1 MLNANVAFLA
11 IQSIDEEATLPQRS
25 AAQLASY
32 VSILASIGSIILGL
46 LLVRQNRTKTRESAV
61 EAVRN
66 RLLSNSRPTQ
76 ANTVF
81 LGSLSS

>member
-11 IQSIDEEATLPQRS
+11 IQSIDEEATLPERS

-66 RLLSNSRPTQ
+66 KRLSNSWPTQ
-76 ANTVF
+76 ANTVL
-81 LGSLSS
+81 LGSLSG